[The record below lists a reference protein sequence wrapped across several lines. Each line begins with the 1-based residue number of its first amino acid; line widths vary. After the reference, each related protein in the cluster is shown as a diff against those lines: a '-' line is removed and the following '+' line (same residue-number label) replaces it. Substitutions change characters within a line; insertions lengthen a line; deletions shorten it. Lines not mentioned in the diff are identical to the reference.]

1 MAYPDAY
8 SRQSEA
14 LSGRTE
20 ALSLEFPSDFL
31 LKSFSFDC
39 IIGNE
44 RPAAAGKPRRSPQ
57 KNKEKDRYF
66 NMTLMKQWD
75 KLAQQFNGN
84 PKSVI

>member
-1 MAYPDAY
+1 MFSRITLHRVNTSTIAEMAYPDAY

-20 ALSLEFPSDFL
+20 ARSHQFPSDFL

-44 RPAAAGKPRRSPQ
+44 RPAAAGKSRHSPQ
-57 KNKEKDRYF
+57 RIKRK
-66 NMTLMKQWD
+66 T
-75 KLAQQFNGN
+75 GI
-84 PKSVI
+84 SI